1 MGHNLMECWFW
12 CVFQCVDACIDVVK
26 EVFDVEL
33 RAALFVED
41 VSAVRADVA
50 HERKRRTT
58 IGTVFEVAAFL
69 GNTKVFAADDFSGVD
84 ALDVWRRREALGFL
98 GFL

>member
-1 MGHNLMECWFW
+1 MGHDLMECWFW

-58 IGTVFEVAAFL
+58 IGALFYVAPL
-69 GNTKVFAADDFSGVD
+69 LCHTEIFAADN
-84 ALDVWRRREALGFL
+84 GF
-98 GFL
+98 